1 MKTSILF
8 KFVLLGLLL
17 SSCSDNNEPVSSETG
32 TGNEEVTSIV
42 LSTTSNEVN
51 TNSLVSFI
59 VTSNTSTD
67 LTSRSSI
74 KLDGVAVS
82 NPLLFNFEGTYEV
95 VATFEDLTS
104 NTVTITVTNVPPSSI
119 ELSFDQ
125 ERYNNGDFATFTVT
139 DNFNNTITN
148 LAEFTLNGSD
158 VISNPYQFT
167 ADGTYNFEATYEGLI
182 SNSVTINIE
191 TATEFSDISSF
202 TDSGAPATFT
212 KKALLEDFT
221 GTWCQYC
228 PRVAYAIELIEAET
242 SDVVITAIHRGND
255 PYNFSGASVLENQI
269 GLSGYPTAM
278 LNRSTEWSYP
288 ETSTT
293 AINQALN
300 LTTGI
305 NPKLGVALETS
316 TSGNTS
322 TVNVKVKY
330 GKSFNNLKLVVYAL
344 EDHLIYN
351 QTNSTTYYGGSNPI
365 VGFEHNHVL
374 RAVLSS
380 SILGETITGAMGY
393 NDEFSKSFTY
403 TIPSSVNASNV
414 RFVAFVV
421 DSTNAAL
428 NSRDAGPNETQTFEI
443 E

>member
-1 MKTSILF
+1 MKKLHFLF
-8 KFVLLGLLL
+8 ALLTFGLFI
-17 SSCSDNNEPVSSETG
+17 SCSKEDNNSGGSAIQSITITANPAEAYVGDNIQFTVKGNNNVDVTGTAVIYVNTSPIVNNFYTANAAGTLSVYAVYQVSST
-32 TGNEEVTSIV
+32 VSITS
-42 LSTTSNEVN
+42 
-51 TNSLVSFI
+51 
-59 VTSNTSTD
+59 
-67 LTSRSSI
+67 
-74 KLDGVAVS
+74 
-82 NPLLFNFEGTYEV
+82 P
-95 VATFEDLTS
+95 
-104 NTVTITVTNVPPSSI
+104 TIQIPVI
-119 ELSFDQ
+119 Q
-125 ERYNNGDFATFTVT
+125 GI
-139 DNFNNTITN
+139 NFNKRV
-148 LAEFTLNGSD
+148 L
-158 VISNPYQFT
+158 V
-167 ADGTYNFEATYEGLI
+167 
-182 SNSVTINIE
+182 
-191 TATEFSDISSF
+191 
-202 TDSGAPATFT
+202 
-212 KKALLEDFT
+212 EDYT

-228 PRVAYAIELIEAET
+228 PRVSYAISQVRLQT
-242 SDVVITAIHRGND
+242 SDAVIVAIHRGND